1 MPIYNSL
8 VMLIK
13 VKSKILTQRK
23 QKLELN
29 TTTQVKS
36 QYVVTIVSTNDKA
49 SKVKRGSTKRMN

>member
-36 QYVVTIVSTNDKA
+36 QYVVTIASTNDKA